1 MADFTVKIQETI
13 SLEGVHRGS
22 EFSQTI
28 SGINYTD
35 NRILNT
41 TSGSETTIFSLGDT
55 EGAGTFL
62 TSSLKYARISNYSS
76 DVPVNLKVSSSVEQ
90 LNFKVDTGGSFV
102 LTTSEITGSILS
114 GSDPV
119 FTYDNVSSIKVEP
132 SGSSAKIE
140 YIIAT
145 T

>member
-1 MADFTVKIQETI
+1 MANFNITIQERI
-13 SLEGVHRGS
+13 SLEGVERGS
-22 EFSQTI
+22 DFSQTI
-28 SGINYTD
+28 TGVNYTD

-41 TSGSETTIFSLGDT
+41 LSGSETTIFSLSDT

-62 TSSLKYARISNYSS
+62 SSSLKYARISNYST

-90 LNFKVDTGGSFV
+90 LNFKIDAGGSFMV
-102 LTTSEITGSILS
+102 STSAIT
-114 GSDPV
+114 V
-119 FTYDNVSSIKVEP
+119 FTYDDIASIKVEP
-132 SGSSAKIE
+132 SGSNAKIE